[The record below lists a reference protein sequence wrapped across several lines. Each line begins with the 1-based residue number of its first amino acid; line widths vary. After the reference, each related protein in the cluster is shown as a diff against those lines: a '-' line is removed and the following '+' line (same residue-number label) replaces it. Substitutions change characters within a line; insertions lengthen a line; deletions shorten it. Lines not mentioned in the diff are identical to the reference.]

1 MTLEQL
7 EQIILSKR
15 LELGKLFEQQGLNDY
30 TLRKSQELDILVVNA
45 QRLYL
50 KRQYKER
57 VKWKDV

>member
-1 MTLEQL
+1 MNMTLEQL

-50 KRQYKER
+50 KRTI
-57 VKWKDV
+57 